1 MWRLW
6 TLACW
11 ASVGARPGGE
21 ELLPGITDYQL
32 IDAYE
37 ELVASVTKMTPL
49 GLEDLPQRLVL
60 FSTWY
65 IASRTLWSAL
75 RGESCACYF
84 GTDNPSNVPPMLRT
98 RICEMDLTAIET
110 VSPFL
115 FGGSDLL
122 PTEKKDQTPP
132 VLWAMIAKRAMY
144 LAEVTRTHQFQGDPE
159 LEASMMSMADLAA
172 SELGTSWMTGRPPR
186 IVLPHCSG
194 EDYVKAF
201 WWEGV
206 AFSSSEIWLPEI
218 LGKLE
223 DSSRVAAT
231 LRPAPYYMMTEE
243 KCEVSPDIP
252 LLHDPSRCLEEGAWD
267 IITMISDLENVTSI
281 GSIQGR
287 IMESPGNDTFR
298 LEFDKEGKVTS
309 KKYGKVILSPK
320 QGGGITVTP
329 KTSDVVVVSP
339 QAGNCFDMA
348 DMIPPVR
355 GNAYVLVVPINPLY
369 APPTRVI
376 PNYEKIRFELHFVA
390 EEMTDKH
397 KLQRLLFL
405 THCSLQSTVDLLSDR
420 YVLLFVHGARAIFV
434 EKSIAHR
441 FCDPLDLNG
450 ACSSIEEI
458 WRRGAGCVSSTL
470 HLMKSGVNILEE
482 AESLGDA
489 EWPCSDYMSLDL
501 PQMPADQ
508 LVKKLPP
515 EKRHLYEKPTC
526 QSPRAMQHKVP
537 DPANWPHIPGRQHAI
552 DNRGHCLLEQGFCEC
567 FPPWR
572 GAICNRPELGL
583 RDANDLA
590 EGIDGGTVIVT
601 MASQHRLHELHFV
614 LSNWWEKFNSR
625 FDHPVLIFH
634 QGLSPRQV
642 AEIRRSSE
650 NRVWFADVDRY
661 FQKPGRLPTGP
672 GRLIQATVSESYRLM
687 CRFKATFVLDQ
698 PALQGFDW
706 MLWLDSDSY
715 FTGEVEEDFAITMQ
729 RQNAI
734 FGYTHVGREDAPVIK
749 NLFDIALLFEAAE
762 LGGSKDRPPAA
773 MAQDEG
779 GVLNSDRA
787 FEEGF
792 SETSQNTYFER
803 ILSVNSA
810 LERGHVLPF
819 GAPAWKGHV
828 PLTDMMI
835 LHINSF
841 RTDALR
847 RFTAKECYEFDSLP
861 YVHQHFCRCPKEVN
875 APCTFLG
882 RGAKIFRWS
891 CGAEQETEE
900 TMAAAP
906 AIFDNLWSF

>member
-1 MWRLW
+1 
-6 TLACW
+6 
-11 ASVGARPGGE
+11 
-21 ELLPGITDYQL
+21 
-32 IDAYE
+32 
-37 ELVASVTKMTPL
+37 
-49 GLEDLPQRLVL
+49 
-60 FSTWY
+60 
-65 IASRTLWSAL
+65 
-75 RGESCACYF
+75 
-84 GTDNPSNVPPMLRT
+84 
-98 RICEMDLTAIET
+98 MDLTAIET

-206 AFSSSEIWLPEI
+206 ASSSSEIWLPEI

-508 LVKKLPP
+508 LAKKLPP

-803 ILSVNSA
+803 ILSVSSA

-828 PLTDMMI
+828 PLTDRK
-835 LHINSF
+835 S
-841 RTDALR
+841 
-847 RFTAKECYEFDSLP
+847 
-861 YVHQHFCRCPKEVN
+861 VV
-875 APCTFLG
+875 
-882 RGAKIFRWS
+882 
-891 CGAEQETEE
+891 
-900 TMAAAP
+900 
-906 AIFDNLWSF
+906 